1 MASNKRVLTRE
12 EEIAEIMRTTNLDR
26 GYAEEAVAWSHG
38 EPAWDIEPMRPLT
51 AEERRAIGLDRP
63 MEEVMIELGEA
74 EPELDFDDDDEL
86 LAELGV
92 IASRPAEA
100 PTRR

>member
-1 MASNKRVLTRE
+1 MANGKRVLTRE

-38 EPAWDIEPMRPLT
+38 EPAYGIETLRPLSP
-51 AEERRAIGLDRP
+51 AERRAIGLDRP

-74 EPELDFDDDDEL
+74 EPDEDLDDDAL

-92 IASRPAEA
+92 IDSRRIES